1 MFSEPLA
8 YFLTWNTYGTWLPG
22 DTRGWVEYGR
32 GWRMPNPILE
42 RETAATMTADGCRLG
57 RAERLAVEDQIAE
70 TCEYRGWTLYAVN
83 CRSNHV
89 HVVLA
94 APETA
99 PKTVRSTLKAW
110 STRRLKAGF
119 DPQRV
124 NWWAERGSVR
134 FVFDEQGLEAVIV
147 YTREGQDGRQGD
159 A

>member
-22 DTRGWVEYGR
+22 DSRGWVEYGR

-42 RETAATMTADGCRLG
+42 REAAASMTSGACRLG
-57 RAERLAVEDQIAE
+57 REERLAVEDQVAE
-70 TCEYRGWTLYAVN
+70 TCELRGWTLYAVN

-94 APETA
+94 APATS

-110 STRRLKAGF
+110 GTRRLKAEF
-119 DPQRV
+119 DPARV
-124 NWWAERGSVR
+124 HWWAERGSVR

-147 YTREGQDGRQGD
+147 YTREGQDGRQRE